1 MIAASNYSFL
11 RGASHPADMVVRAVR
26 LGMVGMGI
34 ADRNSVAGVVRA
46 HKAWKELGREESGL
60 KLVVGARL
68 VFADDTPD
76 IVAYPTTRHG
86 WGRLTRLLTLGNRR
100 AEKGDCIL
108 RLPDLLDHADD
119 LLLIATGQDR
129 AVVEQLREARP
140 DAVWIAAHMLRSG
153 ADARR
158 LAQVQALSAAT
169 GAPILAS
176 NDALYDTPDARALH
190 DILTCIREGAT
201 IHTAGPP
208 CHQCRALFE
217 KPRRNGPPVPR
228 LSRSHRGQ
236 HRCAEPH
243 HLYAGRIAL

>member
-1 MIAASNYSFL
+1 
-11 RGASHPADMVVRAVR
+11 
-26 LGMVGMGI
+26 
-34 ADRNSVAGVVRA
+34 
-46 HKAWKELGREESGL
+46 LGREESGL

-76 IVAYPTTRHG
+76 IVAYPATRHG

-176 NDALYDTPDARALH
+176 NDALYDTPDARPLH

-201 IHTAGPP
+201 IHTAGRLAINAERYLKSPAEMARLFRACPEAIAASIDVLNRITLRWTNCTMNIPMNP
-208 CHQCRALFE
+208 CPMGGTRKGGWNISCWRAAA
-217 KPRRNGPPVPR
+217 PISPMV
-228 LSRSHRGQ
+228 
-236 HRCAEPH
+236 
-243 HLYAGRIAL
+243 